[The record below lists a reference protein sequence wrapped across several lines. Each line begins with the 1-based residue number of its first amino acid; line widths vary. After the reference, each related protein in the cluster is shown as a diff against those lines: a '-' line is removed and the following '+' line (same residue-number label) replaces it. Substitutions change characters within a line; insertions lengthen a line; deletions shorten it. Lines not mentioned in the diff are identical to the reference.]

1 MGDEDART
9 AATPIFAEGR
19 PEAEVAVP
27 RCRPKSGWNPLV
39 INGLSLES
47 ALTVKREREF
57 QSSPPSNAIG

>member
-27 RCRPKSGWNPLV
+27 RCRPKSGWNPLGHKWLV
-39 INGLSLES
+39 AGIR
-47 ALTVKREREF
+47 VDR
-57 QSSPPSNAIG
+57 